1 MLCGEPY
8 GADTLRQL
16 APHLMNVYIQ
26 NHRLD
31 AAGPVSLPTY
41 CRGEVRFHH
50 LPIWEV
56 GGVETEAVFAGLR
69 EINWTGHFTIHQA
82 EGIETADDA
91 RAYAKRCEEFVRAN
105 ER

>member
-1 MLCGEPY
+1 
-8 GADTLRQL
+8 
-16 APHLMNVYIQ
+16 
-26 NHRLD
+26 
-31 AAGPVSLPTY
+31 
-41 CRGEVRFHH
+41 VRFHH
-50 LPIWEV
+50 LPIWEA